1 MSTQLLEIIQK
12 QVVGESGFE
21 PPASWS
27 RTKRATRLRYS
38 PILFKNDLPARRPTA
53 DIHHP
58 RIMLLKYR
66 VAKLTLLKYKIPVKL
81 SSLFASPQ
89 ESCLRG
95 WIMLELFCRFWI
107 RKNHPFNAIIP
118 VMFLR

>member
-1 MSTQLLEIIQK
+1 
-12 QVVGESGFE
+12 
-21 PPASWS
+21 
-27 RTKRATRLRYS
+27 
-38 PILFKNDLPARRPTA
+38 
-53 DIHHP
+53 
-58 RIMLLKYR
+58 MLLKYR

-118 VMFLR
+118 VMFLRCNVMGGEGSLLVGVRSRVRQ